1 MEPHAVVALVPGA
14 TGDTAEIVMF
24 WVFAVMALGAGIAV
38 ITMRNIVH
46 GALML
51 VVNLL
56 AVAGL
61 YVTLESPFLGII
73 QVLVYGGAIMVLFLF
88 VIMLLGV
95 HRDDLLLA
103 TGVQTRVLAVV
114 GSALLAGAL
123 LFGFV
128 GPYTSD
134 MSVCGQPGLTGLG
147 TSQAVVCQGLEQAV
161 QDHEGGSVGLLGER
175 LFTRYTFPFEL
186 AALLLTVATIGATV
200 LGRRRDLVA
209 EDPLPVGAGPLD
221 GADGIRVDRPHE
233 DVVSAVGSD
242 PGAPQ
247 GVVEGS
253 ERPADHDLPAR
264 PDRDREV

>member
-1 MEPHAVVALVPGA
+1 
-14 TGDTAEIVMF
+14 
-24 WVFAVMALGAGIAV
+24 
-38 ITMRNIVH
+38 VH

-51 VVNLL
+51 VLNLL

-95 HRDDLLLA
+95 SRDDLLVASTSLSSKVLA
-103 TGVQTRVLAVV
+103 TV
-114 GSALLAGAL
+114 GAALLAGAL

-128 GPYTSD
+128 GPYTQD
-134 MSVCGQPGLTGLG
+134 ASVCGEAGAGEQA
-147 TSQAVVCQGLEQAV
+147 TSQTVRCRGLAQAV
-161 QDHEGGSVGLLGER
+161 EDHEQGSVGLLGEL

-200 LGRRRDLVA
+200 LGRRRDLVPD
-209 EDPLPVGAGPLD
+209 DPGGIPEEGPGPGATEAASLE
-221 GADGIRVDRPHE
+221 GAD
-233 DVVSAVGSD
+233 
-242 PGAPQ
+242 
-247 GVVEGS
+247 
-253 ERPADHDLPAR
+253 RPAEHGLPAR